1 MPPLRHCKEISAT
14 LVATLY
20 AATSSISFS
29 NQAFAAENKKSIAMA
44 GVAHTTSAKKAPTA
58 TKSPNLQTIYPRTHF
73 EKAYYFKQKH
83 DLNNALIEF
92 IKSTQENPLLVR
104 GFYEEALIFR
114 ERGYLKLAASSLEQ
128 ALAVK
133 PDYQD
138 ARILLAT
145 ISIQQGN
152 VGGAVR
158 ELTRSLGLEGND
170 NKVDTEKDNK
180 SRTPIQ
186 KVTKEVRE
194 KVKDADAIFDAMPS
208 VILQSIH
215 PEIKHEK
222 TKEEA
227 VTKENTHP
235 EENKTA
241 VGESSTDSASSETT
255 NKHFDL
261 ASIKDSITDSIK
273 DSFEA
278 AMHAPLSLST
288 YWSHL
293 PFGNSQPIEKT
304 QEQLN
309 EKIAEQTIETKAGKH
324 KKEKK
329 QKRKHKKEDS
339 NKTGMIQPSEQ
350 SEQTKSETFDQSRS
364 DITDTTAMLPD
375 FVKKAIADHKKA
387 EETAVAT
394 AQAAAEPKQST
405 EQDEQAN
412 AVAAPESNKTLFS
425 SANFSQSTHA
435 IIKGLKTTD
444 NGKDQSQLN
453 ISEATKPNPVHLDTD
468 EWAIKLQDLVEHGTN
483 SLKDGEA
490 FMFAEDT
497 GEASLFLADGSVIR
511 RIVQLPRDQ
520 TEIVRQRRPDMLIP
534 DDLLYKLSLLGKLIP
549 HPEGANT
556 PVAPSVQSQIPSIP
570 QGPPSHGRD
579 FKVDNVMGESQNFWG
594 WLKNA
599 FKF

>member
-1 MPPLRHCKEISAT
+1 MPQLRHCKKISAT
-14 LVATLY
+14 LTATFC
-20 AATSSISFS
+20 AATSSINFGD
-29 NQAFAAENKKSIAMA
+29 QAFAAENKKSIAMT
-44 GVAHTTSAKKAPTA
+44 GVAHTTAVKKAPVP
-58 TKSPNLQTIYPRTHF
+58 TKSPDLKSIYPRTHF
-73 EKAYYFKQKH
+73 EKAFYFKQKH

-92 IKSTQENPLLVR
+92 LKSTQENPLLVR
-104 GFYEEALIFR
+104 GFYEQALIFR

-158 ELTRSLGLEGND
+158 ELTRSLGLDPSVTKTGA
-170 NKVDTEKDNK
+170 KPST
-180 SRTPIQ
+180 TLQ
-186 KVTKEVRE
+186 KVTEEVSE
-194 KVKDADAIFDAMPS
+194 KVKDADALFDAMPS

-215 PEIKHEK
+215 PEIKGEK
-222 TKEEA
+222 KKELAAPKESTQPEEA
-227 VTKENTHP
+227 
-235 EENKTA
+235 KTA
-241 VGESSTDSASSETT
+241 VAVSSTDAASSETN

-261 ASIKDSITDSIK
+261 ASIKDSITESIK

-288 YWSHL
+288 YWNHL

-309 EKIAEQTIETKAGKH
+309 DKTVNQTGEQTVETKVGRH

-329 QKRKHKKEDS
+329 PKRKHKREVPSKAAV
-339 NKTGMIQPSEQ
+339 NQPTDQ
-350 SEQTKSETFDQSRS
+350 SEHTKSENLDPPKS
-364 DITDTTAMLPD
+364 DTTDTTATLPD
-375 FVKKAIADHKKA
+375 FVKKAIADHREA
-387 EETAVAT
+387 EETAVA
-394 AQAAAEPKQST
+394 ASQAASEQKP
-405 EQDEQAN
+405 EQDEQSKI
-412 AVAAPESNKTLFS
+412 VASPESNKTLFS

-435 IIKGLKTTD
+435 IIKGLKTAD
-444 NGKDQSQLN
+444 NAKDEPQAGLAESTRQS
-453 ISEATKPNPVHLDTD
+453 TVKLDTD
-468 EWAIKLQDLVEHGTN
+468 EWAVKLRDLVEHGTN

-549 HPEGANT
+549 HPETTNT
-556 PVAPSVQSQIPSIP
+556 QAAPSDLATGQDAPQSTTA
-570 QGPPSHGRD
+570 QGKD